1 MSLLPPS
8 FTSLSFQRQFL
19 LFSCSHHFAPG
30 NRARCRIAKRQN
42 CDKSLCDTP
51 TTELYRRSTL
61 HWWWWQ
67 VATPSLSLDSASAQG
82 FTGFSGRLSTMLS
95 QLLKLQ
101 LDDGLF
107 LKSGW
112 RVKVTLEA
120 LSRGPQYVLSPPDN
134 DLLWLHGDQ
143 TSDKEEV
150 KPCSPEFCTS
160 ILWLYYLPKSDRIL
174 VTLFGKFTQIIW
186 GSDFLE

>member
-61 HWWWWQ
+61 HWWWWHR
-67 VATPSLSLDSASAQG
+67 AP
-82 FTGFSGRLSTMLS
+82 LS
-95 QLLKLQ
+95 QLCHNYWLCHAQLRDLCCVQLFCSCDHLLTASAGFLDIFGKLR
-101 LDDGLF
+101 
-107 LKSGW
+107 S
-112 RVKVTLEA
+112 
-120 LSRGPQYVLSPPDN
+120 LSS
-134 DLLWLHGDQ
+134 
-143 TSDKEEV
+143 
-150 KPCSPEFCTS
+150 CSPILQASDGWMKADTCWFCLHSCFNEGCKTYGGLLIVWKRLLRYSVSHDPNLFSVS
-160 ILWLYYLPKSDRIL
+160 IH
-174 VTLFGKFTQIIW
+174 
-186 GSDFLE
+186 